1 MGQNETW
8 NEGDGNPSSQKKIP
22 TGNNMSKNLPDLKI
36 QETFQK
42 AKEFRT
48 TQISAVTEAIDKWG
62 ITVEHKGAK
71 VSRGVS
77 HSCVKVDLSKT
88 WRSRPWLQ
96 KFPSTLNNPPSH
108 LM

>member
-1 MGQNETW
+1 MEQNKTW

-48 TQISAVTEAIDKWG
+48 TQISAVTETTDKWG

-71 VSRGVS
+71 VTEEYLIVVS
-77 HSCVKVDLSKT
+77 T
-88 WRSRPWLQ
+88 WRRIPWLQ
-96 KFPSTLNNPPSH
+96 KFTSTLNNNPPSH